1 MRGEEATPRRILAAA
16 GALFATRGYRATSMN
31 AIAERVGITKAALY
45 YHFSAK
51 DDLLH
56 RLTEPLLEELE
67 RALEQAEAR
76 GDPEKVRWSAIEGY
90 VDACLRHREALLL
103 LVRDT
108 TLLAQAP
115 VGERFKAVVA
125 LAHDLVRGPDRRL
138 EQRVRA
144 AQAVAALGDP
154 VVFFPDAPVTVL
166 RELIL
171 GGAHALLDDCRGTGF
186 PGGGDGFE
194 DAAGRTGSPAVGTR
208 GRSRGREGGR
218 PPALSDE
225 QSATARR
232 LYGEGQAVGEIAERF
247 GVSRATVYRVLR
259 TSFER

>member
-1 MRGEEATPRRILAAA
+1 MRDEEATPQRILAAA

-31 AIAERVGITKAALY
+31 AIAEQVGITKAALY

-67 RALEQAEAR
+67 GALEQAETHD
-76 GDPEKVRWSAIEGY
+76 DPEQVRWSAIEGY
-90 VDACLRHREALLL
+90 VDVCLRHREALLL
-103 LVRDT
+103 LVRDM
-108 TLLAQAP
+108 TLLVQAP
-115 VGERFKAVVA
+115 VGERFKAAIA
-125 LAHDLVRGPDRRL
+125 LANDLVCGPDRRL

-144 AQAVAALGDP
+144 AQTVASLGDP
-154 VVFFPDAPVTVL
+154 VVLFPDAPVAVL

-171 GGAHALLDDCRGTGF
+171 GGAHALLDDRGGGS
-186 PGGGDGFE
+186 PSGGDGLE
-194 DAAGRTGSPAVGTR
+194 EAAGRTGSPAGGTR

-225 QSATARR
+225 QSATVRQ
-232 LYGEGQAVGEIAERF
+232 LYGEGHAVDEIAERF
-247 GVSRATVYRVLR
+247 NVSRATVYRVLKNQ
-259 TSFER
+259 F